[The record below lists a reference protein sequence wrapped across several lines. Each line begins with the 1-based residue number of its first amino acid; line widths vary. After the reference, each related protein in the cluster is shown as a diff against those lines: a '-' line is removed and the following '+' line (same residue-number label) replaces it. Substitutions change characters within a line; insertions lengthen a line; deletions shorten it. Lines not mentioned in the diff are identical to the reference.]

1 MNSGRAKKL
10 LTLFAL
16 AIASLTLAG
25 CSSSSFRVSY
35 AGEIDRCSDSRV
47 LYLDELGDEFDCQG
61 LTYDG
66 PLTRGEKRETL
77 RLASRLAS
85 DGSLSA
91 EDKKLVN
98 EFAANPSALAR
109 TSFVPITIF
118 VAGGK
123 VQVLGRARDA
133 SFHIAEINPSN
144 SDVTTFALSPKSIT
158 GLATAGKTAWF
169 YSSEIWS
176 PRTPVWQTDLTAPER
191 ARRLT
196 VFRSDKQSASVGAIA
211 SDGDSLWIALTVVDK
226 NGAGMARVER
236 YDLRSRVVTAAV
248 DLPSESGVREISI
261 GAGAVWAEGAHRWK
275 LDLEATHAKQVD
287 STLSVGPIRVDADAI
302 WALGRS
308 DPTSLQL
315 SRIDPANGKVLTSI
329 PVDGDIAEFEV
340 GGGAVWLLHQA
351 GELERF
357 DPASSRLESI
367 AKLDLETPASVYS
380 SDGAASRSLAVTSR
394 AAWVILNSSGQV
406 ARIDAATGKVKIL
419 QLSVE

>member
-1 MNSGRAKKL
+1 MDSGRATKL

-25 CSSSSFRVSY
+25 CHSSSFRVSFE
-35 AGEIDRCSDSRV
+35 GERDICSDTRV
-47 LYLDELGDEFDCQG
+47 LYVDGAGDELYCEGFE
-61 LTYDG
+61 YKG
-66 PLTRGEKRETL
+66 PLTRDEKRETL

-91 EDKKLVN
+91 EDKKRVR
-98 EFAANPSALAR
+98 EFAGNPSALAR
-109 TSFVPITIF
+109 TRFVPITIF

-123 VQVLGRARDA
+123 VQVLGQARDA

-144 SDVTTFALSPKSIT
+144 SDVATFALLPKSIN

-196 VFRSDKQSASVGAIA
+196 VFGSDKQSASVGAIA
-211 SDGDSLWIALTVVDK
+211 SDGDSLWIGLTIVDK
-226 NGAGMARVER
+226 NGAGKERVER
-236 YDLRSRVVTAAV
+236 YDLRSQVVTSGV
-248 DLPSESGVREISI
+248 DLPRESSLRAIAI

-287 STLSVGPIRVDADAI
+287 SALSVGPIRVDAEAI

-315 SRIDPANGKVLTSI
+315 SRIDPANGKALTSI
-329 PVDGDIAEFEV
+329 SVGGDIAEFEV

-357 DPASSRLESI
+357 DPASSRLETV
-367 AKLDLETPASVYS
+367 AKLDLETPAPVYS

-394 AAWVILNSSGQV
+394 SAWVILNSSGQV
-406 ARIDAATGKVKIL
+406 ARIDAATGKVIIL